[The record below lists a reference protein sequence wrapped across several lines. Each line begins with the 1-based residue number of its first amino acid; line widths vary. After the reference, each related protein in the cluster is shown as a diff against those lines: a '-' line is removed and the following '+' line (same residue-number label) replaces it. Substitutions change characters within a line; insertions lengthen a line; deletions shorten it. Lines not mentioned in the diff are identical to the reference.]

1 MHNRKPESLL
11 RFLPLLFLFITL
23 PATAGTLLV
32 GNKSSATLT
41 LVDDDSAE
49 VIKVLPTGDGP
60 HEVDVSPDGR
70 TAVVANYGMN
80 RPGHSL
86 TVIDIPTASVTGT
99 IDLGEHTRPHGVVW
113 LEDNRRVVVT
123 TEGSRHL
130 IVVDIEEADIT
141 AAYPTDQE
149 VSHMVAMKHGEKPV
163 AFVANIGSGS
173 VTRIGIGDHR
183 VVSKRTGDGAEGIAV
198 APDGESVWVA
208 HREDDSLMVLAADT
222 LATKAELGTG
232 EFPIRVEFTH
242 DGEYV
247 VVTNAR
253 DDTLHVYDASKFEF
267 LREVALGV
275 EGGKGA
281 SIFGDFEASV
291 PIGIQPAPGRL
302 WVAHANGDRVSEIDT
317 DSWTVTRVIDA
328 GKEPDGMAWS
338 PLQAGTDSD

>member
-1 MHNRKPESLL
+1 MRMKSI
-11 RFLPLLFLFITL
+11 LLFLLCTLSTL
-23 PATAGTLLV
+23 PALAGTLLV

-41 LVDDDSAE
+41 LVDDESAK
-49 VIKVLPTGDGP
+49 VITVLPTGDGP

-70 TAVVANYGMN
+70 TAIVANYGMN
-80 RPGHSL
+80 EPGNSL
-86 TVIDIPTASVTGT
+86 TVIDLPSAAVTDT

-113 LEDNRRVVVT
+113 LDDNRRVAVT
-123 TEGSRHL
+123 TEGSQHL
-130 IVVDIEEADIT
+130 LLVDITAGEIT

-149 VSHMVAMKHGEKPV
+149 VSHMVALKQGENPV

-183 VVSKRTGDGAEGIAV
+183 VVSKRTGAGAEGIAV
-198 APDGESVWVA
+198 SPDGKTVWVA
-208 HREDDSLMVLAADT
+208 HREDDSLKVLDAKTLET
-222 LATKAELGTG
+222 LAELETG

-242 DGEYV
+242 DGDYA

-253 DDTLHVYDASKFEF
+253 DDTLGVYDANEFEF
-267 LREVALGV
+267 VREVELGV

-281 SIFGDFEASV
+281 SIFGNFSASV

-302 WVAHANGDRVSEIDT
+302 WIAHANGDRVSEVDT
-317 DSWTVTRVIDA
+317 ESWTVTRVIDA

-338 PLQAGTDSD
+338 PITVGGGVD